1 VVSSDAVRL
10 LTEVGSLQ
18 MTDSFNEI
26 KEIAVASGGIPQTL
40 EDPQLFNN
48 IDNIYLA
55 FDTMRDSLGSL
66 THVLVQL
73 RESGIV
79 EETTNAGRAPKERIY
94 INYP

>member
-10 LTEVGSLQ
+10 LTEVGPLQ

-26 KEIAVASGGIPQTL
+26 KGIAVASGGIPQTL

-55 FDTMRDSLGSL
+55 FDTMRDSL
-66 THVLVQL
+66 